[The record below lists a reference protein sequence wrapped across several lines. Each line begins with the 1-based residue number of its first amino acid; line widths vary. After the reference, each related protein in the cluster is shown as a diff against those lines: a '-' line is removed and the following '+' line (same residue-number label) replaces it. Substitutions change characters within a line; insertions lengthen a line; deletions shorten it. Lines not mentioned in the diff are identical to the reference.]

1 MHISYGCLTLNLL
14 CYVICSRPPQ
24 VDVHHGNCTLP
35 DRGVATGAASSVA
48 GKTNA
53 GVAVSVA
60 QSADVC
66 PGGGGVSM
74 CLCRCAFRLALLSSA
89 RFKIF
94 SSPVFSNFLSM
105 QRTAVCCSVLPNLC
119 IDIQSFHVAL
129 ADIFISLLRAT
140 LEFFAQSKLTVVVFG
155 DSTVFNTAHMA
166 KPAQSGLPEQRVHCK
181 ETGAGKN
188 PSVER
193 TLCPSSLGGTKG
205 QIYEGDKEGL
215 LLLPAL
221 LL

>member
-1 MHISYGCLTLNLL
+1 MSTMETAPYQIVVLRLEQHHLWLVRPMREWQSLL
-14 CYVICSRPPQ
+14 HKVQ
-24 VDVHHGNCTLP
+24 MFV
-35 DRGVATGAASSVA
+35 
-48 GKTNA
+48 
-53 GVAVSVA
+53 
-60 QSADVC
+60 

-140 LEFFAQSKLTVVVFG
+140 LEFFAQSKLTVDVFG

>member
-66 PGGGGVSM
+66 PGGGGGDPCVCVAVPFAWLSSP
-74 CLCRCAFRLALLSSA
+74 LPGSRSSPRLSSA
-89 RFKIF
+89 ISWACSALRCVA
-94 SSPVFSNFLSM
+94 VFS
-105 QRTAVCCSVLPNLC
+105 QISVLIFRAFMSRLQTSLYLC
-119 IDIQSFHVAL
+119 WGRPWSF
-129 ADIFISLLRAT
+129 
-140 LEFFAQSKLTVVVFG
+140 
-155 DSTVFNTAHMA
+155 
-166 KPAQSGLPEQRVHCK
+166 LPK
-181 ETGAGKN
+181 ASW
-188 PSVER
+188 P
-193 TLCPSSLGGTKG
+193 
-205 QIYEGDKEGL
+205 
-215 LLLPAL
+215 
-221 LL
+221 

>member
-66 PGGGGVSM
+66 PGGGGGIHVFVSL
-74 CLCRCAFRLALLSSA
+74 CLSPGSPLLCQVQDLLLACLQQFLEHAAHCGVLQCSPKSLYWYSELSCRACRHLYISA
-89 RFKIF
+89 
-94 SSPVFSNFLSM
+94 
-105 QRTAVCCSVLPNLC
+105 
-119 IDIQSFHVAL
+119 
-129 ADIFISLLRAT
+129 
-140 LEFFAQSKLTVVVFG
+140 
-155 DSTVFNTAHMA
+155 
-166 KPAQSGLPEQRVHCK
+166 
-181 ETGAGKN
+181 
-188 PSVER
+188 
-193 TLCPSSLGGTKG
+193 
-205 QIYEGDKEGL
+205 EGDLGVFCPKQVDRRCLWGFDRL
-215 LLLPAL
+215 QYGAHGQASAVWVAWAACTL
-221 LL
+221 